1 MTPKEEFYQHLAPT
15 SPHPLGLAIDYAKGV
30 KLYDKEGKTYID
42 MIAGIGVS
50 SVGHQ
55 NETVKQAIKKQ
66 LDKHAHVMVYGEYI
80 QEVVNDLATKLAS
93 LLPPSLS
100 TSYFV
105 NSGTEANEAA
115 IKLAKRA
122 TGRHRIITFNNSY
135 HGNTQGSMSVSDNET
150 KKRIFRPL
158 IPGIEKIQ
166 FNSIEALSAITTQV
180 AAVIM
185 EPIQGD
191 AGIRIPAQ
199 KFMTALRTK
208 CNQTGTVLIFDEV
221 QTGIGRTGKMFAFEH
236 YNILP
241 DILTLAKGLGG
252 GLPIG
257 AFIAS
262 HKLMQLLS
270 HNPMLGHITTF
281 GGNPISCASALATIN
296 IISEPKFLKQ
306 IEPKGNLIEEELIHP
321 QIRAIRR
328 KGLMLAIEL
337 EDEEKVNE
345 LIEYCIANGVIIYW
359 FLSTRNSFRI
369 SPPLTI
375 TEDDIKEACSVIRNG
390 LDNL

>member
-1 MTPKEEFYQHLAPT
+1 MTPKDAFNQHLAPT
-15 SPHPLGLAIDYAKGV
+15 SPHPLSLKIDYAKGV
-30 KLYDKEGKTYID
+30 RLYDTNGKSYID

-55 NETVKQAIKKQ
+55 HPKVIAAIKKQ

-80 QEVVNDLATKLAS
+80 QEVVNDLAIKLAS
-93 LLPPSLS
+93 LLPSTLS

-122 TGRHRIITFNNSY
+122 TGRHKIIAFSKSY
-135 HGNTQGSMSVSDNET
+135 HGNTQGSMSVSDNED
-150 KKRIFRPL
+150 KKRNFRPL
-158 IPGIEKIQ
+158 IPGVEKIK
-166 FNSIEALSAITTQV
+166 FNSIEALASINEQV

-191 AGIRIPAQ
+191 AGVIIPSQ
-199 KFMTALRTK
+199 KFMDALRNK
-208 CNQTGTVLIFDEV
+208 CNETGTLLIFDEV

-236 YNILP
+236 YTIAP
-241 DILTLAKGLGG
+241 DIITLAKGLGG

-296 IISEPKFLKQ
+296 IISKPEFLIQ
-306 IEPKGNLIEEELIHP
+306 IEPKGKLIEEELNHP
-321 QIRAIRR
+321 QIKAIRR

-337 EDEEKVNE
+337 ESEKKINE
-345 LIEYCIANGVIIYW
+345 LIEYCIAKGVIIYW

-375 TEDDIKEACSVIRNG
+375 TDNEIKEACAIIRNG
-390 LDNL
+390 LDQL